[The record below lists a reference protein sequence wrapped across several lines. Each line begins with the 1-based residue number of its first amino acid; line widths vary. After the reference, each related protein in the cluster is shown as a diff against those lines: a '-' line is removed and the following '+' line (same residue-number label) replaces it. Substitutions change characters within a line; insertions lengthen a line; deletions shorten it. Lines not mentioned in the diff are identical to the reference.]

1 MKKNKLLLIDDN
13 VDMLLIG
20 KRIFGRADYDFY
32 TARNGQEGLET
43 AKFHKPDVIVLDFIL
58 PDINGMQFIKI
69 LSTSQQYTAIRNIPI
84 IILTAVHDVKKVP
97 YRFAPDEDYLPVDVF
112 LDKPTELDALIDI
125 IREVLGE
132 RREEPEHPL

>member
-1 MKKNKLLLIDDN
+1 
-13 VDMLLIG
+13 
-20 KRIFGRADYDFY
+20 
-32 TARNGQEGLET
+32 
-43 AKFHKPDVIVLDFIL
+43 
-58 PDINGMQFIKI
+58 
-69 LSTSQQYTAIRNIPI
+69 
-84 IILTAVHDVKKVP
+84 VHDVKKVP